1 MIPRPKEIRLTE
13 GTAVQGTAVKERVC
27 KELKQEEY
35 RISIASD
42 EIRLEGGGKTALFYA
57 RTALEQLRLIYG
69 EELPCLAVLPLP
81 FLPD

>member
-57 RTALEQLRLIYG
+57 LYG
-69 EELPCLAVLPLP
+69 DQGLAVLPLP